1 MNMTERKSTSE
12 LDELLGNPFGELEIT
27 NPATSMQKVEE
38 KPRRLIDS
46 LPEESKQK
54 AIGLAQQ
61 IDPKN
66 HQSIILYGTQ
76 AQSKLLNFSHSMLDH
91 VQNKDVGEI
100 GEILTELM
108 SKLEQ
113 VNPDE
118 LQTRETESF
127 CKVIW

>member
-1 MNMTERKSTSE
+1 MTEQKSTSE

-27 NPATSMQKVEE
+27 NPATTLQKVEE

-66 HQSIILYGTQ
+66 HSGHYPLWNTSTIETIKFFAFHAGSC
-76 AQSKLLNFSHSMLDH
+76 SK
-91 VQNKDVGEI
+91 
-100 GEILTELM
+100 
-108 SKLEQ
+108 
-113 VNPDE
+113 
-118 LQTRETESF
+118 
-127 CKVIW
+127 